1 MEAWIAAVKKYGPLT
16 GLVLLIPVLLPYW
29 DKYQESQNNHHIA
42 LIVQKVK
49 AEIVSDI
56 ASRID
61 AQTAEVRASHGR
73 MNLTDKE
80 ALYLMKTA
88 VGYQSIY
95 KVDWMKKYLSPYSVA
110 DIQMAMGRVRTA
122 IRAELIRQSNIYVEA
137 LNTFQHPKLGALGKF
152 VADEFPMEE
161 FLKGL
166 YAIVESSPCLDCDVL
181 YDNIM
186 YYMLDAQNVLWQVA
200 ERKMK

>member
-1 MEAWIAAVKKYGPLT
+1 MDQWIAAVKKYGPLT

-29 DKYQESQNNHHIA
+29 DKYQDSQNNHRVA
-42 LIVQKVK
+42 LMVQTVK
-49 AEIVSDI
+49 TEIVNDI

-61 AQTAEVRASHGR
+61 AQTAEARASHGR

-95 KVDWMKKYLSPYSVA
+95 KVDWMKKYLSLYTVQDAQLVQSR
-110 DIQMAMGRVRTA
+110 IRVA
-122 IRAELIRQSNIYVEA
+122 IRAELIRQSNVYTEA
-137 LNTFQHPKLGALGKF
+137 LNTFQHPKLGRLGQF
-152 VADEFPMEE
+152 VVENFPMDV
-161 FLKGL
+161 FLDGL
-166 YAIVESSPCLDCDVL
+166 YLIIESSPCLNCDQL

-186 YYMLDAQNVLWQVA
+186 YYMLDAQNDLWQVA